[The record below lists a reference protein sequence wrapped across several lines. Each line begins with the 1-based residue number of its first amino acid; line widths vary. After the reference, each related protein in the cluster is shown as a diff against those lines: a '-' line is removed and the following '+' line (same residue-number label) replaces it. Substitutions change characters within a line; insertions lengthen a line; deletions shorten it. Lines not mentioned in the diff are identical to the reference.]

1 MDFRSG
7 VPRRR
12 SVFQVYSKLYYE
24 EKLRTI
30 VNTEWAA
37 KNPGKDETPPVPMG
51 FRNHVV
57 KMEFEKESDQVK
69 NRVREVR
76 LQWHRQALNEVGDVE
91 LSDREDLS
99 EEELAQQRTA
109 RNLQR

>member
-1 MDFRSG
+1 
-7 VPRRR
+7 VPKRC

-30 VNTEWAA
+30 VNTEWVA
-37 KNPGKDETPPVPMG
+37 KNLGKDEIPPVPIG

-57 KMEFEKESDQVK
+57 KMEFEKESDRVK
-69 NRVREVR
+69 NRVKEVR
-76 LQWHRQALNEVGDVE
+76 MQWHRQALNEVGDVE
-91 LSDREDLS
+91 LSDQEDLS
-99 EEELAQQRTA
+99 EEELARQRTA